1 MQVAIPANKI
11 VSHIVW
17 FMALVHILRIFLL
30 SKVYKPV
37 SRNIFEKCRAIYSV
51 HLGLNFIC
59 ELLNYTA
66 VYFSQIFHIQP
77 KAKALTLHENVV
89 TKIIGDM

>member
-66 VYFSQIFHIQP
+66 EIKRKRIFFSN
-77 KAKALTLHENVV
+77 LSYT
-89 TKIIGDM
+89 TKGESSNFA